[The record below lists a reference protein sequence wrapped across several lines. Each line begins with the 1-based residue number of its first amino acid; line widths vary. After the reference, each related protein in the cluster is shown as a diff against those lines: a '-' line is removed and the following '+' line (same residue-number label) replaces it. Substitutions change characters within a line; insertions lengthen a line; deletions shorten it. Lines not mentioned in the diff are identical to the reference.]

1 MPAGPA
7 AKTTA
12 EAIAEQTQLAEAHAA
27 KGELFT
33 AIAACKRILELDPK
47 HTDTQARLAEIYA
60 RKKADAAGSEAPA
73 FPLFSDLP
81 KNAFIQLVEEM
92 RMRELAPGETAI
104 REGDQGDAMF
114 IVAQGQVKVT
124 KTAESGGEVVLA
136 RLGGGT
142 FFGEMALL
150 SESPRSASVV
160 ALEETLLLQIS
171 RKVLDDVVKEFP
183 SVKNVLLRFY
193 RQRLLATL
201 MATSPI
207 FKPLPA
213 DDRKALIEKF
223 KAREMGSNETVLAEG
238 KAADGLYMLLSGR
251 LEVAKAGAKKQ
262 VLAHLKEGD
271 VFGEMSLLSQQP
283 ASATIRTLRKSVVLL
298 LPRKTFDEVVAA
310 HPQLL
315 QHIKT
320 LSAERDKTN
329 EAIMKGQ
336 LRFSE
341 EEGLVLM

>member
-1 MPAGPA
+1 MPAA
-7 AKTTA
+7 AKSSA
-12 EAIAEQTQLAEAHAA
+12 EAIAEYTQLAEAHAG
-27 KGELFT
+27 KGELLK
-33 AIAACKRILELDPK
+33 AIAACKRILELDPN
-47 HTDTQARLAEIYA
+47 HTDTQKRLADIYA
-60 RKKADAAGSEAPA
+60 KKKVDASGVEAPV

-81 KNAFIQLVEEM
+81 KNAFIQLLEQMQM
-92 RMRELAPGETAI
+92 RTLAPGETAI
-104 REGDQGDAMF
+104 REGDAGDAMF
-114 IVAQGQVKVT
+114 IISSGQVKVT

-136 RLGGGT
+136 RLSDGA

-150 SESPRSASVV
+150 SDSPRSASVL
-160 ALEETLLLQIS
+160 AEEETLLFQVS
-171 RKVLDDVVKEFP
+171 RQVLDDVVKGFP

-213 DDRKALIEKF
+213 EDRKALIEKF
-223 KAREMGSNETVLAEG
+223 KAREVAANETVLAEG
-238 KAADGLYMLLSGR
+238 KTSDGLYMLLSGR
-251 LEVAKAGAKKQ
+251 LAVSKAGAGGPQ

-271 VFGEMSLLSQQP
+271 VFGEMSLLGNQP
-283 ASATIRTLRKSVVLL
+283 ASASIRTLRKSVVLL
-298 LPRKTFDEVVAA
+298 LARKTFDEVVAA

-315 QHIKT
+315 QHIKA
-320 LSAERDKTN
+320 LSAERGKTT
-329 EAIMKGQ
+329 EAILKGQ